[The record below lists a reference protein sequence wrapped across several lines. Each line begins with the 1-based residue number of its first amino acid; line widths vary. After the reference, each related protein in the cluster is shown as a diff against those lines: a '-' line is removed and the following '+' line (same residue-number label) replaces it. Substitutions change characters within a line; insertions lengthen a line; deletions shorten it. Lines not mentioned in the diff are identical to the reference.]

1 MKSETWING
10 FLFLFWTD
18 TVWYM
23 LELAGWLKLGLVFT
37 VDI

>member
-23 LELAGWLKLGLVFT
+23 LELAG
-37 VDI
+37 